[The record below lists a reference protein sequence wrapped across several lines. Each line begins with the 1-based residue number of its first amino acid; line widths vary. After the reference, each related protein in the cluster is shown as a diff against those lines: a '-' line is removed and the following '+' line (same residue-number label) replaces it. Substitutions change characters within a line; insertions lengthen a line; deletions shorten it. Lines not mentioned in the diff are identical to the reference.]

1 MGRPHGTKNIMRTPE
16 EKEKLLKEF
25 YESGLGVI
33 PFTQEHGVN
42 KRLFQRWQ
50 EKYEKFGFRGLVS
63 QTGKTKGKKKGRKKK
78 NLTEL
83 EKLELE
89 NLNLKIDLER
99 AKKGYIVKG
108 DGSKKEYISLKI
120 KNTK

>member
-1 MGRPHGTKNIMRTPE
+1 MGRPQGTKNIMRTPE

-25 YESGLGVI
+25 YKSGIGVV
-33 PFTQEHGVN
+33 PFAQEHGVN

-50 EKYEKFGFRGLVS
+50 EKYEKFGFYGLVS
-63 QTGKTKGKKKGRKKK
+63 QTGKTKGKLKGRKKK

-89 NLNLKIDLER
+89 NLSLKIELER
-99 AKKGYIVKG
+99 AKKGYTVKG